1 MAQSRGLSEIA
12 MSVPPGTLTD
22 DFCAD
27 VLTFYAGL
35 LEWSEVAQLRA
46 PDQFTLHVGRRSFL
60 NLRERDDS
68 MTYHGYEHVGV
79 LVESAEVAE
88 ALWEQLDADPRDL
101 ALEPMERT
109 GGGARTFRFRYRLP
123 MAIEVQFIP

>member
-1 MAQSRGLSEIA
+1 MARSRGLAEIA

-22 DFCAD
+22 EFCTD
-27 VLTFYAGL
+27 VLAFYGGL
-35 LEWSEVAQLRA
+35 LEWTEIEALRA
-46 PDQFTLHVGRRSFL
+46 SDQFTLHVGRRTFL

-79 LVESAEVAE
+79 LVESADVAE
-88 ALWEQLDADPRDL
+88 TLYEQLAADPRDL
-101 ALEPMERT
+101 GVEPMERT
-109 GGGARTFRFRYRLP
+109 ASGARTFRFRYRLP

>member
-1 MAQSRGLSEIA
+1 MARSRGLAEIA

-22 DFCAD
+22 DFCAEI
-27 VLTFYAGL
+27 LAFYGEL
-35 LEWSEVAQLRA
+35 LEWSEVAALRA
-46 PDQFTLHVGRRSFL
+46 PDQFTMHVGRRTFL
-60 NLRERDDS
+60 NLRERADS

-79 LVESAEVAE
+79 LVESAEIAE
-88 ALWEQLDADPRDL
+88 SLWEQLDADPHDL

-109 GGGARTFRFRYRLP
+109 GGARTFRFHHLLP

>member
-1 MAQSRGLSEIA
+1 MARSRGLAEIA
-12 MSVPPGTLTD
+12 MSVPLGTLTD
-22 DFCAD
+22 EFCAD
-27 VLTFYAGL
+27 VLAFYGGL
-35 LEWSEVAQLRA
+35 LEWTEIEALRA
-46 PDQFTLHVGRRSFL
+46 PDQFTMHVGRRSFL

-79 LVESAEVAE
+79 LVESAEIAE
-88 ALWEQLDADPRDL
+88 SLWEQLAADPRDL
-101 ALEPMERT
+101 ALEPMERA